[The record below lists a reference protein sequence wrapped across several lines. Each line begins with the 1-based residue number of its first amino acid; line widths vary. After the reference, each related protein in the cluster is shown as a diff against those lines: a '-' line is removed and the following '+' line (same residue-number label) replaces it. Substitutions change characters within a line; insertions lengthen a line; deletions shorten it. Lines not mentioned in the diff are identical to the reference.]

1 MSHGRNL
8 KHASI
13 AGARH
18 GRSGLRALATGGR
31 VRGPWLAVV
40 MAVLF
45 AFTAQSFV
53 SQTHQHFGPDGLSL
67 GSVAATA
74 APQSPDRSAPQP
86 DLPSHCAICRA
97 VAHAGDYLL
106 PAPVVLATPVARTG
120 WVEVATR
127 AVPSRILR
135 SHAWRSRAPPIHL
148 QA

>member
-1 MSHGRNL
+1 
-8 KHASI
+8 
-13 AGARH
+13 
-18 GRSGLRALATGGR
+18 
-31 VRGPWLAVV
+31 

-53 SQTHQHFGPDGLSL
+53 SQTHQHFGPGGLSL
-67 GSVAATA
+67 GTLAATPVE
-74 APQSPDRSAPQP
+74 PQSPDGSPQP

-106 PAPVVLATPVARTG
+106 PTPVLVAAPAERTA
-120 WVEVATR
+120 WVEIATR

>member
-18 GRSGLRALATGGR
+18 GRSGLRALATGGQ
-31 VRGPWLAVV
+31 VRGPWLAVL

-45 AFTAQSFV
+45 AFSAQSFV

-67 GSVAATA
+67 GSLAATSA
-74 APQSPDRSAPQP
+74 EPQSPDRSAPQP
-86 DLPSHCAICRA
+86 DLPCAICRA

-106 PAPVVLATPVARTG
+106 PAPVVLATPVARTD

-127 AVPSRILR
+127 AVPSRVLR
-135 SHAWRSRAPPIHL
+135 AHAWHSRAPPTEL